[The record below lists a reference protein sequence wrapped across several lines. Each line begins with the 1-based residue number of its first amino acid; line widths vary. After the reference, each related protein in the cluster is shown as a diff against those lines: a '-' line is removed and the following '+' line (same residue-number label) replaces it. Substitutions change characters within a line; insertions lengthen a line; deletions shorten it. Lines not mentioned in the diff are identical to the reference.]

1 MTVNQNV
8 RGSSPRR
15 GAIYNTS
22 LWCNGSTAVS
32 KTVSGGSSPSG
43 DARKKMTVE
52 SISTVRDIYNNKDRV
67 TVYKTHV
74 NDVTNKT
81 TVESVQFLYTKNA
94 VIEIPSKG
102 SYIDI
107 LA

>member
-1 MTVNQNV
+1 
-8 RGSSPRR
+8 
-15 GAIYNTS
+15 
-22 LWCNGSTAVS
+22 
-32 KTVSGGSSPSG
+32 
-43 DARKKMTVE
+43 MTVE
-52 SISTVRDIYNNKDRV
+52 SISTVRDVHNNKDRV

-74 NDVTNKT
+74 NDVTNKI